1 MPKWSIEQ
9 HLAQWGLRPFHE
21 AEAYDV
27 WQRQALSG
35 HHLRGLQ
42 QAAQRRSEASDARAD
57 RDFYDLAAS
66 PDVLPIVYSQRYG
79 YYQALGPVVAKRLD
93 GAQRVMD
100 VGCGVGIL
108 TTWYAACFPDITFLG
123 VDRSL
128 KSIEAA
134 RQVAHS
140 WHLTNVRF
148 EPCDIPRQAI
158 PGGFDTIVSTQALFQ
173 SEADP
178 GLPSRHWSTFERGH
192 DDRRQRSLETRTGI
206 GPRLDCLAQGFAPFG
221 KLILFEKTR
230 HLGRRVLFQR
240 ALRARGFRAVEDPRL
255 LIYSEL
261 GETTEEG
268 PLYVMKKDSASS
280 AVALDETMKHD
291 PQRGLYACQGR
302 ASDVVYGRLPK
313 SEVRLGVVS
322 EQVRKQGGS
331 PITDVGD
338 RPPITDVGDGPP
350 IIDVKDGYDETGR
363 TAGGLA
369 YVRLVVPGVF
379 SGLIVGLRECQSLM
393 MEMVRHAMQQGQP
406 EEPLERRLKR
416 VWTEPESEAPEQS
429 PLYENHGPS
438 AQQVWRQLPDRVA
451 VRQKTDEEPDGRQ
464 RHVEYGSCDG
474 NVHYLYW
481 ANTFDQR
488 QIVIMD
494 QERRALLEAYF
505 AEAVGEG

>member
-1 MPKWSIEQ
+1 MPKWSVEE
-9 HLAQWGLRPFHE
+9 HLAHWGLRPFHE
-21 AEAYDV
+21 GEAYDV

-42 QAAQRRSEASDARAD
+42 QAAQRRIQASDGRAD

-66 PDVLPIVYSQRYG
+66 PEILPIVYSQRYG
-79 YYQALGPVVAKRLD
+79 YYQALGPAIAKRLE
-93 GAQRVMD
+93 GAHRVMD

-108 TTWYAACFPDITFLG
+108 TTWYAACFPDMTFLG

-134 RQVAHS
+134 RRVAQS
-140 WHLTNVRF
+140 LHLSNVSF
-148 EPCDIPRQAI
+148 EPCEFPRQTI
-158 PGGFDTIVSTQALFQ
+158 PGGFETIVSTQALFQ
-173 SEADP
+173 SESDP
-178 GLPSRHWSTFERGH
+178 GLPSRHWSTFERDH
-192 DDRRQRSLETRTGI
+192 DDRQQRGLETRTGI
-206 GPRLDCLAQGFAPFG
+206 GPRLDCLAQGLAPAG
-221 KLILFEKTR
+221 RLILFEKAF

-240 ALRARGFRAVEDPRL
+240 ALGARGFGAVEDPRL

-261 GETTEEG
+261 GETVEEG

-280 AVALDETMKHD
+280 AVALDETMKQD
-291 PQRGLYACQGR
+291 PRQSLYYCQGR
-302 ASDVVYGRLPK
+302 AADVVYAKLPK
-313 SEVRLGVVS
+313 SEVRPGAVS

-331 PITDVGD
+331 PINDVGD
-338 RPPITDVGDGPP
+338 R
-350 IIDVKDGYDETGR
+350 YDETGR

-393 MEMVRHAMQQGQP
+393 VEMVRHAVYSGQP
-406 EEPLERRLKR
+406 EEPLDRRLKR
-416 VWTEPESEAPEQS
+416 IWTESESESPEQS
-429 PLYENHGPS
+429 PLYENHGPC
-438 AQQVWRQLPDRVA
+438 AQQVWRQLPDRVV
-451 VRQKTDEEPDGRQ
+451 VRQKTDEEADGRQ

-474 NVHYLYW
+474 NVYYLYW

-494 QERRALLEAYF
+494 QARRALLETYF
-505 AEAVGEG
+505 AEAVGGG

>member
-21 AEAYDV
+21 EEAYDV
-27 WQRQALSG
+27 WQRQTLPD
-35 HHLRGLQ
+35 HRLRRLQ
-42 QAAQRRSEASDARAD
+42 RAARRRSEERDASAD
-57 RDFYDLAAS
+57 RDFYDLVAS
-66 PDVLPIVYSQRYG
+66 SDVLPIVYSQRYG
-79 YYQALGPVVAKRLD
+79 YYQALGPVVANYLD

-128 KSIEAA
+128 KLIEAA
-134 RQVAHS
+134 RQAAHS
-140 WHLTNVRF
+140 WHLTNVSF
-148 EPCDIPRQAI
+148 EPCEIPRQAI
-158 PGGFDTIVSTQALFQ
+158 PGDFDAIVSTQALFQ
-173 SEADP
+173 SESDP
-178 GLPSRHWSTFERGH
+178 GLPSRHWSTFERDH

-206 GPRLDCLAQGFAPFG
+206 GPRLDCLSQGFAPFG
-221 KLILFEKTR
+221 RLILFEKTR

-268 PLYVMKKDSASS
+268 PLYVMIKDSASS
-280 AVALDETMKHD
+280 AVASDETMKHD
-291 PQRGLYACQGR
+291 PRRGLYSCQGR
-302 ASDVVYGRLPK
+302 AAEVVYGRLPK
-313 SEVRLGVVS
+313 SEVRPGAVS

-338 RPPITDVGDGPP
+338 GSPITDVEDR
-350 IIDVKDGYDETGR
+350 YDETGR

-379 SGLIVGLRECQSLM
+379 SGLLVGLREYQSFM
-393 MEMVRHAMQQGQP
+393 VDVVRHAMHSGQP
-406 EEPLERRLKR
+406 EEPLEHRLKR
-416 VWTEPESEAPEQS
+416 VWTEPTSEAPEQS
-429 PLYENHGPS
+429 PLYENHGPG
-438 AQQVWRQLPDRVA
+438 AQQVWRQLPHRVV

-494 QERRALLEAYF
+494 QARRALLEAYF